1 MLQPNSYTSGATAD
15 ISFNDGVRDIML
27 GRRAMT
33 EYDQLVQDWRSAAG
47 EQVRK
52 ELTDAMAAAR

>member
-1 MLQPNSYTSGATAD
+1 
-15 ISFNDGVRDIML
+15 
-27 GRRAMT
+27 MT